1 MMISKLQYI
10 SQGEGIAQH
19 LQNIQKV
26 CDWGCDWIQLRLKNV
41 SDREYIQAGIKARKI
56 CGQNGARLIINDKV
70 KVAAE
75 VDADGVHVGKKDA
88 APSSARA
95 SLGRDKLVGGTA
107 NTYEDVIDLVAQGVD
122 YIGLGPYRFTR
133 TKTPLSPVLGLEGY
147 ADILKRL
154 AQGQIDIPVIAIGGI
169 VMDDI
174 KAIRSTGVHGIAV
187 SGWLS
192 TNSLL
197 TLDHQKIYALLQ

>member
-56 CGQNGARLIINDKV
+56 CEENGARLIINDKV
-70 KVAAE
+70 EIAAE

-88 APSSARA
+88 SPSFAKT
-95 SLGRDKLVGGTA
+95 SLGRDKIVGGTA
-107 NTYEDVIDLVAQGVD
+107 NTYKDVIDLLAQKVD
-122 YIGLGPYRFTR
+122 YIGLGPYRFTQ
-133 TKTPLSPVLGLEGY
+133 TKAPLSPVLGLEGY
-147 ADILKRL
+147 TDILKKL
-154 AQGQIDIPVIAIGGI
+154 ARGQIDIPVIAIGGI

-174 KAIRSTGVHGIAV
+174 KAIRSTGVYGIAV

-192 TNSLL
+192 ASSLS
-197 TLDHQKIYALLQ
+197 TLDHRKIYTLLQ